1 MLQEQMASCSED
13 GGFSWFFSSCSWRLG
28 ILLQQT
34 CGTQVVSRVA
44 SGKSNLHAS
53 CEGPLGIPLKSVQGL
68 RSSSGADTGTSSF
81 LSSADMDLRIPM
93 EFNRGVRPHLVWR
106 HGTLLSSRAVKVVSG
121 FLWSWHRNLWL
132 SIKVPQSSHNC
143 HPFGLDTWDDSR
155 VSEGES
161 CVSGLDW
168 GIGVFWNGGKTPGVP
183 LDFQVETASS

>member
-1 MLQEQMASCSED
+1 MASCRED
-13 GGFSWFFSSCSWRLG
+13 GGISWFFSSCSSG
-28 ILLQQT
+28 ILLQLFR
-34 CGTQVVSRVA
+34 GTQGVSRVA

-53 CEGPLGIPLKSVQGL
+53 CKGPLRIPLQMMQGP
-68 RSSSGADTGTSSF
+68 RSSSGANAGTSVF
-81 LSSADMDLRIPM
+81 LSSADMDLGVPM
-93 EFNRGVRPHLVWR
+93 EFNRGVRPRLVWR

-161 CVSGLDW
+161 GVSGVDW